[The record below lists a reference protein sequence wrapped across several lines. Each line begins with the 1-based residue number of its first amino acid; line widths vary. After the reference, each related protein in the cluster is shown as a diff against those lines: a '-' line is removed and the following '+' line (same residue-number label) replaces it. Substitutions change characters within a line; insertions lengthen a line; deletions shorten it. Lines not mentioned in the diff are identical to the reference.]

1 MQSSTIVKLQYKDI
15 HSYRYRVS
23 DDVFIPFLNDDL
35 KHSLSFLDIVIH
47 PYFVI
52 NKDGVYARKNYT
64 WDGATYAINTK
75 NLIVSS
81 LVHDIL
87 CQAISLGLLDRKYRA
102 QADKEY
108 YLRCLDSGVSKTRAT
123 IQYIAIRA
131 YATITNKKTK
141 NPAPFDTVH
150 SVSIDK

>member
-1 MQSSTIVKLQYKDI
+1 MQSSTIVKLKYKDI

-35 KHSLSFLDIVIH
+35 RHSMSFLDIVIH

-52 NKDGVYARKNYT
+52 NKDGVYARRNYT

-75 NLIVSS
+75 NLIVPS

-87 CQAISLGLLDRKYRA
+87 CQAISLGMLDRKYRA

-108 YLRCLDSGVSKTRAT
+108 YLRCLEAGVSKTRAMV
-123 IQYIAIRA
+123 QYALIRV
-131 YATITNKKTK
+131 YATLTNKKTK
-141 NPAPFDTVH
+141 NLAPFDIIH
-150 SVSIDK
+150 SATIDK

>member
-1 MQSSTIVKLQYKDI
+1 MQSSTIVKLKYKDI

-35 KHSLSFLDIVIH
+35 KHSMSFLDIIIH
-47 PYFVI
+47 PYFVV

-81 LVHDIL
+81 LVHRQEFLRQI
-87 CQAISLGLLDRKYRA
+87 LGLYSCWRS
-102 QADKEY
+102 ADADYLLIATPY
-108 YLRCLDSGVSKTRAT
+108 YDGADHEH
-123 IQYIAIRA
+123 
-131 YATITNKKTK
+131 IT
-141 NPAPFDTVH
+141 F
-150 SVSIDK
+150 